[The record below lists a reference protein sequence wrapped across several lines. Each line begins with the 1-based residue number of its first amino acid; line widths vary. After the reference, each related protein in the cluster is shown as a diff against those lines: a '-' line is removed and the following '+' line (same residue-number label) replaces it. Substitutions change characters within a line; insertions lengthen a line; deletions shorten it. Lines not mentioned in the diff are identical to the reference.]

1 MNPVQLD
8 TFLNTVDVSR
18 VQHILIDLVQLKSEN
33 PGGTEQQVA
42 DYCKVF
48 LEKLGYEVSFVELM
62 PERNNV
68 IARLKGRGD
77 AKPMV
82 FSGHMDVV
90 PVSSETENEWKFPP
104 FSGTV
109 SEGHIW
115 GRGACDMKGGIAAAL
130 AAAEI
135 LAEQQITPP
144 GDIMFA
150 LTVDEEDLMRGA
162 KQLAALD
169 VLHDA
174 GSIIVCDTSHMRAE
188 IACKGRTWAEVKV
201 IGKSA
206 HASIEGAGVNAI
218 YKAMD
223 FIQRVKQYPIPY
235 TEHPSAGKF
244 FLNVNL
250 ITGGTEPAMVPDR
263 CVLTVDARLVPGQNA
278 RVVWEKVQELIDTM
292 HQEDPDFQAEIKVIE
307 EREAWETDEDSAL
320 LRNLHQISDILNY
333 EIKTGAEVGTTDAT
347 FLKKDGIDVIIFGPG
362 KTEEIHCVDERI
374 EIAEL
379 EQAVRFYLGLMLN
392 NHVYK

>member
-18 VQHILIDLVQLKSEN
+18 VQQILIDLVQLKSEN
-33 PGGTEQQVA
+33 PGGIEQQVA

-68 IARLKGRGD
+68 IARLKGRGE

-90 PVSSETENEWKFPP
+90 PVSKETENEWKFPP

-135 LAEQQITPP
+135 LAEQQIAPP

-188 IACKGRTWAEVKV
+188 IACKGRTWAEVKI

-206 HASIEGAGVNAI
+206 HASIEGAGINAI

-250 ITGGTEPAMVPDR
+250 INGGTEPAMVPDR

-307 EREAWETDEDSAL
+307 
-320 LRNLHQISDILNY
+320 
-333 EIKTGAEVGTTDAT
+333 
-347 FLKKDGIDVIIFGPG
+347 
-362 KTEEIHCVDERI
+362 
-374 EIAEL
+374 
-379 EQAVRFYLGLMLN
+379 
-392 NHVYK
+392 

>member
-1 MNPVQLD
+1 MDSVQLNNL
-8 TFLNTVDVSR
+8 LNTVDVSR
-18 VQHILIDLVQLKSEN
+18 VQQILIDLVQLPSEN
-33 PGGTEQQVA
+33 PGGTEQKVA
-42 DYCKVF
+42 DYCKAF

-68 IARLKGRGD
+68 IARLKGQGV
-77 AKPMV
+77 AKPIV

-90 PVSSETENEWKFPP
+90 PVSEETAVEWRYPP
-104 FSGTV
+104 FSGTI

-130 AAAEI
+130 AAAE
-135 LAEQQITPP
+135 LLTEQNIVPP

-162 KQLAALD
+162 KQLAKLD
-169 VLHDA
+169 VLADA
-174 GSIIVCDTSHMRAE
+174 GSMVVCDTSHMRAE
-188 IACKGRTWAEVKV
+188 IASKGRTWADVKI

-206 HASIEGAGVNAI
+206 HASIDGAGVNAI

-223 FIQRVKQYPIPY
+223 FVQRLKQYPIPY

-250 ITGGTEPAMVPDR
+250 IQGGTEPAMVPDR
-263 CVLTVDARLVPGQNA
+263 CVLTVDARLVPGQSA
-278 RVVWEKVQELIDTM
+278 GQVWEKVQELIDIM
-292 HQEDPDFQAEIKVIE
+292 HQEDDTFQAEIKVIE
-307 EREAWETDEDSAL
+307 EREAWETGADSAL
-320 LRNLHQISDILNY
+320 IQNLHEIGGMLDY
-333 EIKTGAEVGTTDAT
+333 EVKTGAEVGTTDAT
-347 FLKKDGIDVIIFGPG
+347 FLKKEGLDVIIFGPG

-374 EIAEL
+374 EITEL
-379 EQAVRFYLGLMLN
+379 EQAVRFYLGLMIN
-392 NHVYK
+392 NHT

>member
-1 MNPVQLD
+1 
-8 TFLNTVDVSR
+8 
-18 VQHILIDLVQLKSEN
+18 
-33 PGGTEQQVA
+33 
-42 DYCKVF
+42 
-48 LEKLGYEVSFVELM
+48 
-62 PERNNV
+62 
-68 IARLKGRGD
+68 
-77 AKPMV
+77 MV

-90 PVSSETENEWKFPP
+90 PVSKETEHEWKFPP

-188 IACKGRTWAEVKV
+188 IACKGRTWAEVKI

-250 ITGGTEPAMVPDR
+250 INGGTEPAMVPDR

-292 HQEDPDFQAEIKVIE
+292 HQEDSDFQAEIKVIE

-320 LRNLHQISDILNY
+320 LRNLYQISDILNY

-347 FLKKDGIDVIIFGPG
+347 FLKKEGIDVIIFGPG